1 MASFRARLIRHLVA
15 LSGFK
20 KGFSTPVRAM
30 ATTAKNR
37 KKGPAE
43 PGRKLHALCDIVESE
58 VNGHRLFTAIPKEGG
73 SGAQILYL
81 HGGGYVLD
89 LDAVHWNLITGL
101 IQRTGASVSVPV
113 YPLAPEHRWQDG
125 FAMVRKVFDDLAAAH
140 GAEQITVMGDS
151 AGGGFTLALAQ
162 MLRDDGKPP
171 PARLAL
177 LSPWLDATAGDP
189 AQIELEKIDPII
201 SLSGLRTMGKWWASE
216 LDPRDPRISPLFGTM
231 EGLPPMAV
239 WTGTHDLLLTDARR
253 LREKAARAGADLSYH
268 EYPEMLHVWMTVPMP
283 EALKAR
289 DEIAVFMKG

>member
-1 MASFRARLIRHLVA
+1 MASFRARLIRQLVA

-20 KGFSTPVRAM
+20 KSFSTPVRGM
-30 ATTAKNR
+30 AATAKNR

-43 PGRKLHALCDIVESE
+43 PGSKIRALCDVVESE
-58 VNGHRLFTAIPKEGG
+58 VNGHRLFTATPKEGG

-101 IQRTGASVSVPV
+101 IQRTGASVSVPI

-125 FAMVRKVFDDLAAAH
+125 FAMVRKVFDNLAAAH
-140 GAEQITVMGDS
+140 GAQQITVMGDS

-189 AQIELEKIDPII
+189 EQIELEKIDPII

-216 LDPRDPRISPLFGTM
+216 LDPRDPRISPLFGTL

-239 WTGTHDLLLTDARR
+239 WTGTHDLLLPDAQR
-253 LREKAARAGADLSYH
+253 LREKAAEAGADLSYY

-289 DEIAVFMKG
+289 DEIAAFMKG